1 MAKQAPLKFSTEK
14 QKKGDI
20 MVLYMM
26 YMEII
31 IQDHMIMFIEIKTI
45 KIVIA
50 MMTDISTN
58 I

>member
-1 MAKQAPLKFSTEK
+1 MAKQAQLKFSTEK